1 MRHLAN
7 LATNQVGSG
16 PVSILHCIEVT
27 LLIMHAAAAGGF
39 IDLAKQLPGKG
50 FVSGKLRC
58 PMARVVCPELSCKR
72 PCGHGVC
79 NNGRC
84 ICDMEYV
91 GENCDKSLI
100 PGVL

>member
-1 MRHLAN
+1 VKPLAC
-7 LATNQVGSG
+7 LADHTCV
-16 PVSILHCIEVT
+16 ITIFEIT
-27 LLIMHAAAAGGF
+27 GGY

-50 FVSGKLRC
+50 FVSGRLKC
-58 PMARVVCPELSCKR
+58 PLANIVCPELSCKR

-79 NNGRC
+79 SDGKC

-91 GENCDKSLI
+91 GENCEKSLI

>member
-1 MRHLAN
+1 MP
-7 LATNQVGSG
+7 TCS
-16 PVSILHCIEVT
+16 VSFRCLFVT
-27 LLIMHAAAAGGF
+27 AAGGY

-58 PMARVVCPELSCKR
+58 PMAKIVCPELSCKR

-91 GENCDKSLI
+91 GENCDQSLI
-100 PGVL
+100 PGVM